1 MSRLFMKPRATMTP
15 FRRLL
20 PMLVVCLLAI
30 PAGSSSA
37 ETITA
42 KQRGEI
48 EKIVQDYL
56 LQNPEFMLEVFE
68 RVTSYQKEQEDKRVR
83 DNLVRL
89 NEELYHDP
97 NSVTIGNPKAD
108 VAIVEFF
115 DYRCSYCKR
124 NHPIITTFREGN
136 IGVKIVYK
144 EYPILGPESVL
155 ASRAAIASRRQG
167 KYWEFHNALMLLRGK
182 LTEQRVFKLA
192 EKVGLDVTRL
202 RNDLKSPAVD
212 LVLQRNC
219 RLAEAL
225 GVKGT
230 PGFVIG
236 DNVIP
241 GFLSREN
248 LERAVVDARESCLSC

>member
-1 MSRLFMKPRATMTP
+1 
-15 FRRLL
+15 
-20 PMLVVCLLAI
+20 
-30 PAGSSSA
+30 
-37 ETITA
+37 
-42 KQRGEI
+42 
-48 EKIVQDYL
+48 
-56 LQNPEFMLEVFE
+56 
-68 RVTSYQKEQEDKRVR
+68 
-83 DNLVRL
+83 
-89 NEELYHDP
+89 
-97 NSVTIGNPKAD
+97 
-108 VAIVEFF
+108 
-115 DYRCSYCKR
+115 
-124 NHPIITTFREGN
+124 
-136 IGVKIVYK
+136 
-144 EYPILGPESVL
+144 
-155 ASRAAIASRRQG
+155 
-167 KYWEFHNALMLLRGK
+167 MLLRGK

-212 LVLQRNC
+212 LVLQRNY